1 MSSSSLW
8 FPAAVDLLP
17 LPPIGKE
24 EDRGTKKPR
33 EGRRKDEYRDFE
45 KVVEVFEDLE
55 RCFRDAG
62 TEASVQNRTEQC
74 RSERSQ
80 KARPHNSPMRHY
92 KTGDSKTQ

>member
-33 EGRRKDEYRDFE
+33 EGRRKDENRDFE
-45 KVVEVFEDLE
+45 KVVEVFKDLE
-55 RCFRDAG
+55 RCFRVAG
-62 TEASVQNRTEQC
+62 KEASVQNRTKQ
-74 RSERSQ
+74 
-80 KARPHNSPMRHY
+80 NSVGQRGVRKLGLTILP
-92 KTGDSKTQ
+92 